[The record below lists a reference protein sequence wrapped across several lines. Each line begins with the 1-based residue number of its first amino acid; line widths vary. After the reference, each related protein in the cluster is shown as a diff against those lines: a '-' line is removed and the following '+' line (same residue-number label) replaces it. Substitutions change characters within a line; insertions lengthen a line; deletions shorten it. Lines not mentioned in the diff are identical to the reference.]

1 MNDYKALAKAY
12 KDLYEVKF
20 KDIDKIDTTKKLE
33 RGAKTHGINLGD
45 KQQNAHHADYPDAKD
60 STTGKPAR
68 TSDNK
73 VIGGSAS
80 PKGKITNH
88 THADKLKDA
97 IVQQHKGKINQ
108 GDNPKKSV
116 GYWKDP
122 DKKKQRVADAKAN
135 KELKKKRRDP
145 FTRESYDEW
154 MAEMCQFLSDNA

>member
-1 MNDYKALAKAY
+1 MNSYQSLMQAY
-12 KDLYEVKF
+12 LNLYEVKF

-33 RGAKTHGINLGD
+33 KGAKTHGIDLGD

-80 PKGKITNH
+80 SKGKISNH
-88 THADKLKDA
+88 THHDKLKDA
-97 IVQQHKGKINQ
+97 IVARHKGKINQ

-122 DKKKQRVADAKAN
+122 DKKKQRMDDAKAN
-135 KELKKKRRDP
+135 KAAKKKQRDP

-154 MAEMCQFLSDNA
+154 MESVCQFLSDNA